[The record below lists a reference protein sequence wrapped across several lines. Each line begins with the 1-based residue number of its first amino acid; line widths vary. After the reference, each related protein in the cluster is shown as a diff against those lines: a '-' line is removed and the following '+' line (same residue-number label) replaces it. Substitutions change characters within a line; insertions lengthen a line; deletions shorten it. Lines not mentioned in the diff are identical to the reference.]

1 MNIYFLTYGDKK
13 FYYSKKHLS
22 YLSNES
28 GFFNKVISIGPE
40 DLENDFLEKYSKL
53 LSKKRGGGY
62 WIWKH
67 EIIYTLLKN
76 INNGDI
82 ILYCDAGSF
91 DKYTSKAKKDLGNIL
106 IYF

>member
-22 YLSNES
+22 YLANES
-28 GFFNKVISIGPE
+28 GFFNKVISLGPE

-76 INNGDI
+76 IFSSSSFRSNELELDNYK
-82 ILYCDAGSF
+82 LYKS
-91 DKYTSKAKKDLGNIL
+91 SIE
-106 IYF
+106 